1 MASENM
7 DWRIQED
14 IEALSR
20 RLDALESFCC
30 PANLEAQIHSILK
43 EVLSDGGSLEQ
54 TRDCSGLRAKAAVDQ
69 LWAVHSADMEKLQEQ
84 IADMRARFG
93 EDATHADDTDSAA
106 PLRELNQRLDD
117 AKLELQREAAI
128 SFAEFRAELGA
139 RLAML
144 EEHTFTP
151 FGSRSDETEVVHA
164 FPPSPAWH
172 IEETDAARRPL
183 VRQKAKGT
191 APEWSTSHSGTSL
204 QESTEELKKCLKD
217 LNE

>member
-1 MASENM
+1 M

-30 PANLEAQIHSILK
+30 PANLEDDETIDCVAQIHSILK

-117 AKLELQREAAI
+117 AKLELQCEAAI

-172 IEETDAARRPL
+172 IEESRPL

-204 QESTEELKKCLKD
+204 QEFRVSSLCFECWSCIE
-217 LNE
+217 